1 MSLGILGGV
10 IISLICLRQVDM
22 KSLIA
27 YSSVAHMG
35 LVLRGLVV
43 IGGWGLNGAVVVMV
57 GHGLCSS
64 GLFCLAN
71 IVYERL
77 GRRSLIIRK
86 GLLNV
91 MPNIGLWWFLL
102 VAGNIAAP
110 PTLNLIGEIS
120 LIIRVVR

>member
-43 IGGWGLNGAVVVMV
+43 IGG
-57 GHGLCSS
+57 
-64 GLFCLAN
+64 
-71 IVYERL
+71 
-77 GRRSLIIRK
+77 
-86 GLLNV
+86 
-91 MPNIGLWWFLL
+91 
-102 VAGNIAAP
+102 
-110 PTLNLIGEIS
+110 
-120 LIIRVVR
+120 